1 MFLFIRTEFKLAKS
15 TWELNTSHVLIYH
28 NQQSI
33 YGNKGKFKYI
43 SCSYLSYP
51 EIFDNKCHPN
61 LNTSHVLI
69 YHVSGLF
76 NIPNNT
82 DLNTSHVLIYPFLI

>member
-1 MFLFIRTEFKLAKS
+1 M
-15 TWELNTSHVLIYH
+15 
-28 NQQSI
+28 
-33 YGNKGKFKYI
+33 
-43 SCSYLSYP
+43 
-51 EIFDNKCHPN
+51 EIKEN

-82 DLNTSHVLIYPFLI
+82 DLNTSHVLIYRRWE